1 LSRTFAIGAAGTVL
15 ASFNVVP
22 GGAVCRKNRRWRD
35 QLGLQPNLAE
45 EKEMAICLDGRGSVS
60 EGDARKERLSAILF
74 GRWSCESQDGDHHD
88 GCN

>member
-1 LSRTFAIGAAGTVL
+1 MGAAGTVL

-35 QLGLQPNLAE
+35 QLGLQESLANE
-45 EKEMAICLDGRGSVS
+45 REIATCFDGRGCVS
-60 EGDARKERLSAILF
+60 DGDARKERLSAILV
-74 GRWSCESQDGDHHD
+74 GCWSRESQDGGHHD